1 MTWTIEKA
9 SNGDDA
15 RVGSR
20 GSRNLLELLP
30 EEFTIDDA
38 KRVRQQ
44 QVLDTV
50 NTVKM
55 VRNWKSFGYVTQIS
69 DISFQKSVS

>member
-55 VRNWKSFGYVTQIS
+55 VRNWKSRGYVTQIS
-69 DISFQKSVS
+69 DISFHKSVS